1 MFLKYKLDLISRGF
15 KSYLSCNKNSDYE
28 ILPDDIIELI
38 MKMVNKPN
46 LNIINNISI
55 FKCNINWDRQWFY
68 SRMCMYCNTPY
79 CKHTNNKPCPM
90 KYLDPKY
97 PTYIKDKNKR
107 MKLIK
112 KIKSKKV
119 KRWISGHNIIISKD
133 NEIIN
138 PNVNLSVNYDNPYSY
153 PYNLKCICGSF
164 NKIYSNDCGH
174 DCGYRNSENNIRY
187 DQKHN
192 NYMKELINN
201 EKVIDNMFK
210 LIKN

>member
-15 KSYLSCNKNSDYE
+15 KTYLSGNRYSDYE
-28 ILPDDIIELI
+28 ILPDEIIELI

-46 LNIINNISI
+46 LNIIINISI
-55 FKCNINWDRQWFY
+55 FKCNINWDRQWFN
-68 SRMCMYCNTPY
+68 SRTCMYCNTPY

-138 PNVNLSVNYDNPYSY
+138 PNVNLFVNYDNPYSY

-210 LIKN
+210 LIEN